1 MTDQTTS
8 TSASGPNATETII
21 ASSCSWKTAM
31 SQDGECFLEPRT
43 CSECLEE
50 VPSTGETC
58 VLTDSGICMS
68 VGGYENALASDGSV
82 YYVAGNVT
90 YCDASNSS
98 SGEDCV
104 LVDSCESSSWLSYA
118 RQRLPLIVLAVEGDT
133 PEGCSFATNTVNTVT
148 GGSELTSEDTSSS
161 TGSFSKDTLSSDDKC
176 TWYQN
181 STLCSTPR
189 TCYDC
194 LNTVAD
200 NGEAC
205 TITPDGYC
213 ATLSTSYDYKLDFRS
228 PSSSGVANGYYYPST
243 NSTYCESNDAAC
255 SNCGIAGSASNSV
268 SYCLGNDGC
277 VCVAFCQ
284 SAEWQETVISEKCT
298 ASAPSSTTNKY
309 GTEFP
314 WQSFVIFLSL
324 VVVVILAVTLGVWRV
339 RQTIRARRGESM
351 RSRRSET
358 RRSTLSL
365 ELPAWKAMRE
375 DLIDKKVD
383 PVGEGR
389 GRLRPM

>member
-1 MTDQTTS
+1 MTNQTTNA
-8 TSASGPNATETII
+8 SAAGWSATETVS
-21 ASSCSWKTAM
+21 ASSCSWKTTI
-31 SQDGECFLEPRT
+31 SPDGECFLEPRT

-50 VPSTGETC
+50 IPSTGDTC
-58 VLTDSGICMS
+58 VLTDSGICMNIS
-68 VGGYENALASDGSV
+68 EYNTLESHDGE
-82 YYVAGNVT
+82 YYLAGNVT

-98 SGEDCV
+98 SDEDCV
-104 LVDSCESSSWLSYA
+104 LLNNCESSTWLSYA
-118 RQRLPLIVLAVEGDT
+118 RQRLPLIVLAVERDT
-133 PEGCSFATNTVNTVT
+133 PEGCTFATDTVDAGTN
-148 GGSELTSEDTSSS
+148 GSALTSEDTSSS
-161 TGSFSKDTLSSDDKC
+161 TVSSSKDTLSSDDKC

-181 STLCSTPR
+181 TTLCSTPR

-200 NGEAC
+200 NGDAC

-213 ATLSTSYDYKLDFRS
+213 ASLSTSYNYTLDFRS

-243 NSTYCESNDAAC
+243 NTTYCEPNDAAC

-268 SYCLGNDGC
+268 SYCVGSAGC
-277 VCVAFCQ
+277 ICVAFCQ
-284 SAEWQETVISEKCT
+284 SAEWQETVVSEKCA
-298 ASAPSSTTNKY
+298 ASTSSSTQNMY

-314 WQSFVIFLSL
+314 WKTFVIYLSL
-324 VVVVILAVTLGVWRV
+324 AVVAILAVILGVWRV
-339 RQTIRARRGESM
+339 RQKIRARRREST
-351 RSRRSET
+351 RLRRSET

-375 DLIDKKVD
+375 ELIDKNVD